1 MPIDRHAGRH
11 EPTYG
16 MPPAPA
22 DEPPASAEQQLPAWL
37 QDVIAQSNREAAL
50 RREAQLEQPEQPDS
64 ATRTAA
70 GRPAMGDAKRTHRV
84 GISLSA
90 DELEAWRHLAE
101 VDGRGSVARW
111 ARERVMSSLALRELG
126 HSELGGELA
135 GLRADLGRVG
145 NNLNQIARALNV
157 AERGGPEGPSAGDL
171 LSAIEATRAELAEI
185 RAWTRGAS

>member
-1 MPIDRHAGRH
+1 MPIDRHAGH
-11 EPTYG
+11 PEPPYG
-16 MPPAPA
+16 TPPAPA
-22 DEPPASAEQQLPAWL
+22 DEPAAPAEQQLPAWL

-50 RREAQLEQPEQPDS
+50 RREAQHEQPAS
-64 ATRTAA
+64 ATRKGA

-101 VDGRGSVARW
+101 ADGRGSVARW

-126 HSELGGELA
+126 HSELGGEVA

-157 AERGGPEGPSAGDL
+157 AERGGPEGPSSAEL

-185 RAWTRGAS
+185 RAWTRRAS

>member
-1 MPIDRHAGRH
+1 MPIDRHAGHPEPAH
-11 EPTYG
+11 EL
-16 MPPAPA
+16 PPAAA
-22 DEPPASAEQQLPAWL
+22 DEPAAPAEQQLPAWL

-50 RREAQLEQPEQPDS
+50 RREAQLEQPDS
-64 ATRTAA
+64 APRTTA

-90 DELEAWRHLAE
+90 DELDAWRHLAE
-101 VDGRGSVARW
+101 ADGRGSVARW

-126 HSELGGELA
+126 HSELGGEVA

-157 AERGGPEGPSAGDL
+157 AERGGPEGPSSAEL

-185 RAWTRGAS
+185 RAWTRRAA